1 MAGEGAGDRERERER
16 DGAGEISIKSDTECI
31 DKDPNS
37 GSILGNNFKLHLCM
51 SWESRGDPN
60 LPPSQHIRF
69 QIVTHFTI
77 SLNALENRI
86 RAQARDGIRVTLKNI
101 YDALLLCPAKPSS
114 VFHSKSFAG
123 VPGSIHFSLFCF
135 LLLYP

>member
-1 MAGEGAGDRERERER
+1 MPLWQVRVLAAERDRES
-16 DGAGEISIKSDTECI
+16 GAGEISIKNDTECI

-60 LPPSQHIRF
+60 LPSPSPQPIRD

-101 YDALLLCPAKPSS
+101 
-114 VFHSKSFAG
+114 
-123 VPGSIHFSLFCF
+123 
-135 LLLYP
+135 LYTTLSCCAP